1 MTSRRF
7 NSSRPHESI
16 EPRPHTDAHQ
26 RYRTYGP
33 IRPMDEDRLPLGGI
47 LRTPAWRAILLALA
61 AFWAGVAWLAWSW
74 IDG

>member
-1 MTSRRF
+1 MSRRYTK
-7 NSSRPHESI
+7 SRPHESI

-33 IRPMDEDRLPLGGI
+33 IRPMDEDRLPLAGI
-47 LRTPAWRAILLALA
+47 LRTPTWRAILLALA
-61 AFWAGVAWLAWSW
+61 AFWAAVAWLAWSW

>member
-1 MTSRRF
+1 MSRRYTK
-7 NSSRPHESI
+7 SRPHESI

-33 IRPMDEDRLPLGGI
+33 IRPMDGAPGGK
-47 LRTPAWRAILLALA
+47 LNLLNCRVGRAILLALA